1 MNKLPSSVT
10 LAGIK
15 YDIVEVEKLIDDDGI
30 TKLNGNIKY
39 AITQIQI
46 EKNLSD
52 QLKIVTLW
60 HEVIHGLLGQA
71 EIEHEEKIVSVLGYG
86 ICGFIQDNPEMVK

>member
-30 TKLNGNIKY
+30 TKLDGNINY

-60 HEVIHGLLGQA
+60 HEVIHGLLRQA

>member
-30 TKLNGNIKY
+30 TKLDGSIKY

-60 HEVIHGLLGQA
+60 HEVIHGLLRQA